1 MRLTDAAQTVQ
12 RSAFPELYQQ
22 HEPLAVALVAALR
35 AEGGPCA

>member
-22 HEPLAVALVAALR
+22 HEPLAQALVTALR
-35 AEGGPCA
+35 LDDGPCG